1 MLECLL
7 FLDSILCIFSEYIM
21 NSPLIRLLPQIYLI
35 NTLYDP
41 PSQIFNSKYIDK
53 NDYPVRYRDC
63 DTNSSKMRTQK
74 PHLHKSKLDR
84 SHMLM

>member
-1 MLECLL
+1 M
-7 FLDSILCIFSEYIM
+7 FIVFRFHFMYIFSKCIM